1 MSRTRVSIAGASGY
15 AGGELLRLLL
25 EHPQVTLA
33 QVSSES
39 RAGRHVHT
47 VHPNL
52 RGRSELKFVPA
63 GALEPCDILFL
74 ALPHGE
80 AAGRMD
86 ALASLAPRIIDLSG
100 DFRLRDPAHYRRW
113 HGEDH
118 PRPDW
123 LARFTYGLPEVNREA
138 IAAASHVSGVGC
150 NATASILALLP
161 LVRAKLTDPAR
172 PIIVDLKVGSSEAG
186 NSPGLASHH
195 PERSGA
201 MRSFAPAGHRHTAE
215 VQQALG
221 MEDVHLSVTSVEA
234 VRGVLATA
242 HVWLPPGCD
251 EKTLW
256 RAYREVTSDEPFLRL
271 VRDRSSIHRYPEPK
285 ILAGSN
291 YADVGFEL
299 DATAGRC
306 VSLCAL
312 DNLMKGAAGTAVQCL
327 NLMLGLPETTGLG
340 FPGLHPA

>member
-1 MSRTRVSIAGASGY
+1 MSGARVSIAGASGY

-33 QVSSES
+33 QVTSES
-39 RAGRHVHT
+39 RAGRLAHT

-52 RGRSELKFVPA
+52 RGRTELKFVPA
-63 GALEPCDILFL
+63 ATLESCDLLFL

-80 AAGRMD
+80 AAARMEE
-86 ALASLAPRIIDLSG
+86 LAGLAPRIIDLSA
-100 DFRLRDPAHYRRW
+100 DFRLRDPARYRRW
-113 HGEDH
+113 YGEEH

-123 LARFTYGLPEVNREA
+123 LARFTSCLPEVNREA
-138 IAAASHVSGVGC
+138 IAAATHVSGVGC

-161 LVRAKLTDPAR
+161 LVRAGLADPAR

-186 NSPGLASHH
+186 NSPGPSSHH

-201 MRSFAPAGHRHTAE
+201 IRSFAPAGHRHTAE

-221 MEDVHLSVTSVEA
+221 LEDVHLSVTSVEA

-242 HVWLPPGCD
+242 HVWLRPGCD

-256 RAYREVTSDEPFLRL
+256 RAYREAISGAPFLRL

-299 DATAGRC
+299 DAAAGRC

-327 NLMLGLPETTGLG
+327 NLMLGLPETTALG